1 MLPTF
6 SVPPRP
12 IEVGMVRN
20 SLPPSKTLTCLV
32 ASSATDTCEAPMVNV
47 TGGAPPGATVTT
59 VPGW

>member
-1 MLPTF
+1 
-6 SVPPRP
+6 
-12 IEVGMVRN
+12 MVRT

-47 TGGAPPGATVTT
+47 TGGAAGATVTT